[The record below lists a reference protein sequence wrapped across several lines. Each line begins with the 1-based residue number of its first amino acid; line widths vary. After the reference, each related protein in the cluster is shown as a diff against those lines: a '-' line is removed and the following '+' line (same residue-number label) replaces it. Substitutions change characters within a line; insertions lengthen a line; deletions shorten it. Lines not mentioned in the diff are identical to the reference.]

1 MGHSTRIKVTHG
13 LRAFRANLRRK
24 RVLRHLNRDLA
35 GYSNKELADL
45 LARARMR
52 RSELFTGFNGNRPN
66 RQLMGRMLRHFDI
79 DRELACEHHWRKLVH
94 AEKACARCA
103 NAEKCQRWLAWGR
116 KNDAPNVFCRN
127 AGLFTQMRLDLA
139 VLARTTTRIYAYG
152 AAFSSPQAEAV
163 GSAWRQQRRHEAA
176 LPWRRGLG
184 QSD

>member
-13 LRAFRANLRRK
+13 LRTFRANLRRK

-52 RSELFTGFNGNRPN
+52 RSELFTGFTGNRPN

-103 NAEKCQRWLAWGR
+103 NAEKCQ
-116 KNDAPNVFCRN
+116 
-127 AGLFTQMRLDLA
+127 LA
-139 VLARTTTRIYAYG
+139 VLARTTTRTYAYG

-163 GSAWRQQRRHEAA
+163 GSALRRQRRHEAA
-176 LPWRRGLG
+176 PPWRRGLG